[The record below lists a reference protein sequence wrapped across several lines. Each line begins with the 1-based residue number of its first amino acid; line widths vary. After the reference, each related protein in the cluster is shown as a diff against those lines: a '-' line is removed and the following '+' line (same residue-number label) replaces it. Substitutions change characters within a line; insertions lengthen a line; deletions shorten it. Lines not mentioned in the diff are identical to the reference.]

1 MSYCTKCFVNL
12 EKENHK
18 PYCPDKAPF
27 EMPEGFDEIF
37 KGFNYNKNEK
47 NKKEST
53 SQKDSQK

>member
-27 EMPEGFDEIF
+27 GTPNGFDEIF
-37 KGFNYNKNEK
+37 KGFN
-47 NKKEST
+47 NKKKE
-53 SQKDSQK
+53 KEN